1 MSASSWTTNDMV
13 KEHGRNTVEK
23 SLSESSGAKN
33 DGTALNMT
41 STATQFQPIKAG
53 LNINDNNFG
62 LGN

>member
-1 MSASSWTTNDMV
+1 MANGMAKV
-13 KEHGRNTVEK
+13 HGPSTAEK
-23 SLSESSGAKN
+23 SLLENTSAVN

-41 STATQFQPIKAG
+41 NTATQFQPIKAG

>member
-1 MSASSWTTNDMV
+1 MANGMA
-13 KEHGRNTVEK
+13 KEHGPSPVEK
-23 SLSESSGAKN
+23 SLLESTSAVN

-41 STATQFQPIKAG
+41 NTATQFQPIKAG

>member
-1 MSASSWTTNDMV
+1 MANDMV
-13 KEHGRNTVEK
+13 KEHGLSTVEK
-23 SLSESSGAKN
+23 SLLESTSAMN

-41 STATQFQPIKAG
+41 NTATLFQPIKAG